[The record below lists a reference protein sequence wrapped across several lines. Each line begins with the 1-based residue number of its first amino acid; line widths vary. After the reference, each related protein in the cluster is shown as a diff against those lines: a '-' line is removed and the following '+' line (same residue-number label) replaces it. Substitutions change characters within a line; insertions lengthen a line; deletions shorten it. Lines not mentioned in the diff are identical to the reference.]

1 MESRWTKQDDHSGEP
16 VGDWFSYAAL
26 SGDSGGGEPLDDAYT
41 RFTNQERFLPLLDW
55 ALETVARLQREYGVV
70 QEEGEGMD
78 ALLERVPP
86 ARPTVRLTPLRDDGA
101 PITIAFTTSPGL
113 EVRAG
118 RWFTDGFPS
127 CHCDACDEQPE
138 NEFERFEELLDDV
151 VAGRFREAMRRQP
164 GGDGWSS
171 HEFWSGESRR
181 SGGSLV
187 SRSEASRTLGG
198 ETEIAVEWQP
208 WRIRADG
215 ASTP

>member
-1 MESRWTKQDDHSGEP
+1 MDPRLEC
-16 VGDWFSYAAL
+16 V
-26 SGDSGGGEPLDDAYT
+26 PL
-41 RFTNQERFLPLLDW
+41 
-55 ALETVARLQREYGVV
+55 
-70 QEEGEGMD
+70 
-78 ALLERVPP
+78 
-86 ARPTVRLTPLRDDGA
+86 ARPTIRLTPLREDGA
-101 PITIAFTTSPGL
+101 PITIAFTASPGL

-127 CHCDACDEQPE
+127 CHCDGCDEQPE
-138 NEFERFEELLDDV
+138 DEFERFTELLDDV

-171 HEFWSGESRR
+171 REFWSGERRR

-208 WRIRADG
+208 WGARAAG
-215 ASTP
+215 AYTP